1 MSKQAS
7 VDERLVDDVTPQA
20 SDVEIE
26 KQEGKVAAA
35 GTAAHLGSDAG
46 RQMDRAPHPTPPIS
60 PPHHQRRVHAFG
72 SPVSSTKL
80 RSQSLGQAPIGYYS
94 PISPY
99 AVRSVPVSPVAAAV
113 KPLTMPLRMPFL
125 PPEHSEARKA
135 KQAAATAERKRAK
148 EMAEKEVNLT
158 AEELRDILKKERHRM
173 GRIAADL
180 AALKATAAQSQLE
193 AEMIEEGHINCLL
206 RRMDDL
212 QQEKGRIIVELEREE
227 EMVRRLGRNL
237 CR

>member
-7 VDERLVDDVTPQA
+7 QDDVTPQA
-20 SDVEIE
+20 SDVEVE

-35 GTAAHLGSDAG
+35 GTAAANQGSG
-46 RQMDRAPHPTPPIS
+46 QQMDRAPHPPMS
-60 PPHHQRRVHAFG
+60 PPHQQRRVHAFS
-72 SPVSSTKL
+72 SPVSSSTKI
-80 RSQSLGQAPIGYYS
+80 RSQSLGQAPIGFYS

-113 KPLTMPLRMPFL
+113 KPSLLTMPLRMPFL

-135 KQAAATAERKRAK
+135 MQAAATAERKRAK

-158 AEELRDILKKERHRM
+158 ADELRETLKRERHRM

-180 AALKATAAQSQLE
+180 AALKATAAHSQLE

-227 EMVRRLGRNL
+227 EMVRNRERNL
-237 CR
+237 CT